1 MSSFR
6 KYGGLQ
12 FSANHNITKSHILNS
27 EKMNVNNYSGRENSK
42 EVCASHIDMSGNS
55 ILHLGTVYF
64 QDGTSLS
71 STSGVTGTPGPTGP
85 RGADGADG
93 APGEKGE
100 KGNTGPEGPKGATG
114 DSGIVTTV
122 PQVQF
127 GNITSDSANIYIPIT
142 YPDQTYNGAIPAPVP
157 VIAGCIFNL
166 TPDININSTQFT
178 ILDTR
183 ITSTNGNSN
192 GSAFNSYYVRP
203 VSFFNTDQKYPGYTG
218 PGSTSSYTGL
228 QGIVLTNSTAI
239 NSSIKSVPIT
249 FSDGITR
256 NAIYYNTNSITSLGT
271 TGTISGQY
279 YDYADYSV
287 STSKSFSWYINGVE
301 PGTDGSSWLFGSKD
315 TNFIKLTYTPP
326 NNIQKDTPN
335 VPGVN
340 ITKFQGT
347 FKTNGNNISYP
358 DSIGETQPFGENNPY
373 IFLYTG
379 PWQNPQSD
387 NTFSNLYP
395 ESTYYFGLYSQ
406 NSATD
411 TTVYSENVYPSDVGV
426 GPNYGFLGPQTS
438 VLQIL
443 TEYNPTSQ
451 TQNNTINYL
460 NGQIFSTSFV
470 TGKTIYAFSD
480 KNGSTNITNLFFNNG
495 TINPYTI
502 TTKSFKSFSV
512 SYNDTSRGN
521 LGAGKKLMDITTTI
535 TDNTNTYGS
544 TASFYGFST
553 SQAIISG
560 STNITYS
567 PTTLTTTDMYTGKLT
582 GYYLTSSSFKET
594 FTNLNASSNLYTTTL
609 TQNWYNINGTQIGG
623 TGSTSTSQN
632 FYYDTLTVNPS
643 INFPSSYSFNDVT
656 KNNNMFNVSGISV
669 IATTAIF
676 DLSINVTNLYSYFY
690 VSPVLNYAF
699 SGGCTGTTTYVPDLS
714 NYSYSDNTFTLNSV
728 TTTVSSAFNNSQIL
742 NVTAYNLN
750 GSTGPQIISAPSIS
764 AIYDK
769 PSYNFINNING
780 NTNPTSIP
788 DITTSGTS
796 VTGCRVWSNVD
807 STAVNGDNGNAVIPP
822 YYTFSGY
829 SYSQFKYNQ
838 SWSIVSTATPNTVT
852 TDINTS
858 QEIQIYNGHYGTG
871 EHSGTGENGYI
882 NYTGYYNNNNLNNV
896 DYSGVSRSDTSYR
909 YTTFVWKFI
918 LSGGG
923 INKYTFTF
931 KNIKVNGS
939 TPSLNGTSTPY
950 SLGTNNPRFFLF
962 YRTGGPIDNESV
974 DSTLSS
980 IWVDGNSNAGTT
992 LSGTTAIFDGNVGR
1006 LGGSNYRSSPTS
1018 NDIIRIPE
1026 SNVINISGSNLVVT
1040 VSPVPINNTNYSAYI
1055 YCRFG
1060 NAMSYNVTY
1069 ESVTLSISSE

>member
-85 RGADGADG
+85 RGADGAPGEKGAPGADG

-122 PQVQF
+122 PIVQF
-127 GNITSDSANIYIPIT
+127 GNIISDSANIYIPIT

-157 VIAGCIFNL
+157 VIAGCIFQL
-166 TPDININSTQFT
+166 TTDVTTDVTT

-218 PGSTSSYTGL
+218 PGSTGSYTGL

-301 PGTDGSSWLFGSKD
+301 PGTDGSSWLTGNSPTTSD
-315 TNFIKLTYTPP
+315 IYLSYTPP
-326 NNIQKDTPN
+326 NQIQDGKEN

-340 ITKFQGT
+340 IIKFKGT
-347 FKTNGNNISYP
+347 FKTTGNTSAYGGP
-358 DSIGETQPFGENNPY
+358 FTETGETAFTYYPGTQYNNVK
-373 IFLYTG
+373 TNN
-379 PWQNPQSD
+379 Q
-387 NTFSNLYP
+387 FSNLYP
-395 ESTYYFGLYSQ
+395 ESQYYFGLYSQ
-406 NSATD
+406 NSAT
-411 TTVYSENVYPSDVGV
+411 TTYSKNVYYPD
-426 GPNYGFLGPQTS
+426 NTTDYGFTGPTTAI
-438 VLQIL
+438 LQI
-443 TEYNPTSQ
+443 YQ
-451 TQNNTINYL
+451 TYSPSTRNINNY
-460 NGQIFSTSFV
+460 NGQIFATSFFTV
-470 TGKTIYAFSD
+470 TD
-480 KNGSTNITNLFFNNG
+480 KNIYKVETSSGNITNLFFNNG
-495 TINPYTI
+495 TTNPYTI
-502 TTKSFKSFSV
+502 TTKSFNSFSV
-512 SYNDTSRGN
+512 SYNQDSRGN

-535 TDNTNTYGS
+535 TNAPSDYNNTV
-544 TASFYGFST
+544 SFNGF
-553 SQAIISG
+553 A
-560 STNITYS
+560 TNNNATIANNNYITYLPTP
-567 PTTLTTTDMYTGKLT
+567 PTTSDMYTNINDKFK
-582 GYYLTSSSFKET
+582 GYYLKSNEFTETFPAPSASSSQYT
-594 FTNLNASSNLYTTTL
+594 MNLE
-609 TQNWYNINGTQIGG
+609 QQWYNISGPPINTV
-623 TGSTSTSQN
+623 TASQN

-643 INFPSSYSFNDVT
+643 INSSSSYSFNDVT

-676 DLSINVTNLYSYFY
+676 DLSINVTNLYRYFY

-728 TTTVSSAFNNSQIL
+728 TTTVSPAFNNSQIL

-822 YYTFSGY
+822 YYTFTGY

-858 QEIQIYNGHYGTG
+858 QEIQIYNGHNGTG
-871 EHSGTGENGYI
+871 EHSGGTGENGYI
-882 NYTGYYNNNNLNNV
+882 DYTGYYNNNLNNV
-896 DYSGVSRSDTSYR
+896 NYLGVSRSDTSYR

-962 YRTGGPIDNESV
+962 YRTGGPIENETV
-974 DSTLSS
+974 NSTLSS
-980 IWVDGNSNAGTT
+980 IWVDGNSNAGTK
-992 LSGTTAIFDGNVGR
+992 LSDTGTTAIFDTN
-1006 LGGSNYRSSPTS
+1006 LGTVSSYNYRSSSTS
-1018 NDIIRIPE
+1018 NNIIRIPE
-1026 SNVINISGSNLVVT
+1026 SKVIKIIDSDLVVT
-1040 VSPVPINNTNYSAYI
+1040 VSPVPISETAYSAYI

-1069 ESVTLSISSE
+1069 ESVTLSISSQ

>member
-85 RGADGADG
+85 TGADG

-157 VIAGCIFNL
+157 VIAGCIFQL
-166 TPDININSTQFT
+166 TTDININSTQFT

-183 ITSTNGNSN
+183 ITSTNSN

-218 PGSTSSYTGL
+218 PGSTGSYTGL

-249 FSDGITR
+249 FSDGTTR

-373 IFLYTG
+373 IFSYTG
-379 PWQNPQSD
+379 PWQNQQL
-387 NTFSNLYP
+387 NNQFSNLYP
-395 ESTYYFGLYSQ
+395 ESQYYFGLYSQ
-406 NSATD
+406 NSAT
-411 TTVYSENVYPSDVGV
+411 TTYSENVYPTDVGV
-426 GPNYGFLGPQTS
+426 GSGYGFTNDNTKTGI
-438 VLQIL
+438 LQIL

-495 TINPYTI
+495 TTNPYTI
-502 TTKSFKSFSV
+502 TTNSFKSFSV
-512 SYNDTSRGN
+512 SYNQDSRGKN
-521 LGAGKKLMDITTTI
+521 GQDKILMDITTTI
-535 TDNTNTYGS
+535 TNAPSDYNNTV
-544 TASFYGFST
+544 SFNGFST
-553 SQAIISG
+553 NNATI
-560 STNITYS
+560 TNNNNITYLPNP
-567 PTTLTTTDMYTGKLT
+567 PTTIDMYTNINDKFK
-582 GYYLTSSSFKET
+582 GYYLKSNGFTETINNIGATST
-594 FTNLNASSNLYTTTL
+594 QYTMNLE
-609 TQNWYNINGTQIGG
+609 QQWYNISGTPIN
-623 TGSTSTSQN
+623 TVTASQN
-632 FYYDTLTVNPS
+632 FYYDTLTGNPVIDNS
-643 INFPSSYSFNDVT
+643 SSYSFNDVT

-676 DLSINVTNLYSYFY
+676 DLSINVTNLYRYFY

-852 TDINTS
+852 TNINTS

-871 EHSGTGENGYI
+871 EPSGTGQNGYI
-882 NYTGYYNNNNLNNV
+882 NYTGYYNNNLNNV
-896 DYSGVSRSDTSYR
+896 DYSGVLRSDTSYR

-962 YRTGGPIDNESV
+962 YRTGEPMDNENV
-974 DSTLSS
+974 NSTLSS
-980 IWVDGNSNAGTT
+980 IWVDGNSNAGTK
-992 LSGTTAIFDGNVGR
+992 LSGTTAIFDGNVGS
-1006 LGGSNYRSSPTS
+1006 LGGSNYRSSLTS
-1018 NDIIRIPE
+1018 NDIIRIPD
-1026 SNVINISGSNLVVT
+1026 SNVIKIIGSDLVVT
-1040 VSPVPINNTNYSAYI
+1040 VSPVPISETAYSAYI

-1069 ESVTLSISSE
+1069 ESVTLSISSQ